1 MEYGFIEVKE
11 APAIFEKRNKKW
23 EKLDNVICKI
33 LAYYKEKKRPNDPSF
48 TSKPDLIIV
57 DGGKGQL
64 SVSLSVLQ
72 QLKLEIPI
80 IALAK
85 QFEEIYTPKEKA
97 PILLEAGDE
106 ALKLLQRIRD
116 ESHRFAVTFQRK
128 IHEKGLFS

>member
-1 MEYGFIEVKE
+1 M
-11 APAIFEKRNKKW
+11 AEK
-23 EKLDNVICKI
+23 
-33 LAYYKEKKRPNDPSF
+33 Y
-48 TSKPDLIIV
+48 
-57 DGGKGQL
+57 QL
-64 SVSLSVLQ
+64 STALLVLQ

-97 PILLEAGDE
+97 PILLETGDE

-116 ESHRFAVTFQRK
+116 ESHRFAITFQRK